1 MEAERHQ
8 KSKPPLASE
17 DERTLLPHCFVV
29 NVFPECFSEVE
40 QIAQV

>member
-17 DERTLLPHCFVV
+17 MSVLLPHCFVV
-29 NVFPECFSEVE
+29 NIFPEGFSEVE